1 MHISSKA
8 KKLNM
13 KTKLIVILLLLTGT
27 LSAQQDAQ
35 FTQYMYNT
43 VNINPG
49 YAGSRESM
57 SIFALHRTQW
67 VGLEGAPITNT
78 ASVNTPINGSNLGL
92 GVSIIND
99 RIGPSDENN
108 LAIDL
113 SYSINTSER
122 YKLSFGIKA
131 SANLLNVD
139 FNRLSQYDQNDYA
152 FQTNIDNKFS
162 PNIGV
167 GFYLHSDN
175 TYVGL
180 SAPYLLQTKH
190 FDRYAATGANSHVAK
205 EKINLYLIAGHVFD
219 LSYNVKFKPSL
230 LTKYVQ
236 GAPLQVDLSTNF
248 IFNDKFVGGIAYR
261 WSAAV
266 SAMVG
271 FQVTDSW
278 FIGYGYDLETTR
290 LANYNSG
297 SHEIFLR
304 YELFNNYTK
313 IISPRFF

>member
-1 MHISSKA
+1 
-8 KKLNM
+8 
-13 KTKLIVILLLLTGT
+13 
-27 LSAQQDAQ
+27 
-35 FTQYMYNT
+35 MYNT
-43 VNINPG
+43 ININPG
-49 YAGSRESM
+49 YAGSRGSL
-57 SIFALHRTQW
+57 SAFALHRTQW
-67 VGLEGAPITNT
+67 VGLDGAPITNT
-78 ASVNTPINGSNLGL
+78 ASMNTPINSSNIGL

-99 RIGPSDENN
+99 KIGPSDENN
-108 LAIDL
+108 LAVDF
-113 SYSINTSER
+113 SYSINTSDN

-167 GFYLHSDN
+167 GFYLHSDKS
-175 TYVGL
+175 YVGL
-180 SAPYLLQTKH
+180 SAPYLLETKH

-205 EKINLYLIAGHVFD
+205 ENINLYLIAGHVFD

-248 IFNDKFVGGIAYR
+248 IFNDKFVGGVAYR

>member
-1 MHISSKA
+1 MRT
-8 KKLNM
+8 N
-13 KTKLIVILLLLTGT
+13 IVTFVFLLMFLTGYG
-27 LSAQQDAQ
+27 QQDAQ

-67 VGLEGAPITNT
+67 VGLDGAPVTNT
-78 ASVNTPINGSNLGL
+78 ASVNTPINDSNLGL

-122 YKLSFGIKA
+122 YKLSFGLKA

-175 TYVGL
+175 SYVGL
-180 SAPYLLQTKH
+180 SAPYLLETKH
-190 FDRYAATGANSHVAK
+190 FDRYAGTSANSHVAK
-205 EKINLYLIAGHVFD
+205 EKINLYLIAGYVFD

-236 GAPLQVDLSTNF
+236 GAPLQLDLSTNF
-248 IFNDKFVGGIAYR
+248 MFNDKFVMGVAYR

-271 FQVTDSW
+271 FQASDSW

-290 LANYNSG
+290 LSNYNSG

-304 YELFNNYTK
+304 YELFNKYTK

>member
-1 MHISSKA
+1 MRT
-8 KKLNM
+8 N
-13 KTKLIVILLLLTGT
+13 IVTFVFLLMFLTGYG
-27 LSAQQDAQ
+27 QQDAQ

-67 VGLEGAPITNT
+67 VGLDGAPVTNT
-78 ASVNTPINGSNLGL
+78 ASVNTPINNSNLGL

-122 YKLSFGIKA
+122 YKLSFGLKA

-175 TYVGL
+175 SYVGL
-180 SAPYLLQTKH
+180 SAPYLLETKH
-190 FDRYAATGANSHVAK
+190 FDRYAGTSANSHVAK
-205 EKINLYLIAGHVFD
+205 EKINLYLIAGYVFD

-248 IFNDKFVGGIAYR
+248 MFNDKFVMGVAYR

-271 FQVTDSW
+271 FQASDSW

-290 LANYNSG
+290 LSNYNSG

-304 YELFNNYTK
+304 YELFNKYTK

>member
-1 MHISSKA
+1 M
-8 KKLNM
+8 
-13 KTKLIVILLLLTGT
+13 LLLLTGT

-67 VGLEGAPITNT
+67 VGLDGAPVTNT
-78 ASVNTPINGSNLGL
+78 ASVNTPINNSNLGL

-122 YKLSFGIKA
+122 YKLSFGLKA

-175 TYVGL
+175 SYVGL
-180 SAPYLLQTKH
+180 SAPYLLETKH
-190 FDRYAATGANSHVAK
+190 FDRYAGTSANSHVAK
-205 EKINLYLIAGHVFD
+205 EKINLYLIAGYVFD

-248 IFNDKFVGGIAYR
+248 MFNDKFVMGVAYR

-271 FQVTDSW
+271 FQASDSW

-290 LANYNSG
+290 LSNYNSG

-304 YELFNNYTK
+304 YELFNKYTK

>member
-1 MHISSKA
+1 
-8 KKLNM
+8 M